1 MSEEGTTRPLTQGE
15 GGIETAECREEGY
28 TIKKAQSREGTS
40 SGATTGV
47 ALFECQH
54 M

>member
-1 MSEEGTTRPLTQGE
+1 MSEEGTTRPLTQG
-15 GGIETAECREEGY
+15 GGTETAECREEGY
-28 TIKKAQSREGTS
+28 TIKKAQSREDTS